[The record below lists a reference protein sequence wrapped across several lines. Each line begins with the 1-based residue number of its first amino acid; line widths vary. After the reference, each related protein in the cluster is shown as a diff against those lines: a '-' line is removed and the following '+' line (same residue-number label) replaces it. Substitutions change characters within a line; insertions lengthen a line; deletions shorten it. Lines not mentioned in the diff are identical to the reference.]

1 MLAITMV
8 AGAAVFGFVN
18 GQAGS
23 SAQQYGGQVQNQ
35 ISALGERF
43 VFAYTY
49 FPQVSAPYNQVNI
62 AIYNSGQTA
71 LSIVSISIT
80 EVSTGKI
87 AVFSQTVGS
96 PCSGS
101 IAPALPTL
109 SSLIPPQD
117 PPTVYALVLPNSG
130 ANCLTGFTA
139 ENQYHVFALAG
150 QGYNAQED
158 VTK

>member
-62 AIYNSGQTA
+62 TIIGNLAARNIPV
-71 LSIVSISIT
+71 LIVGNKTDLKKSDVKRIESAFPQYPVVGISA
-80 EVSTGKI
+80 EK
-87 AVFSQTVGS
+87 SQN
-96 PCSGS
+96 
-101 IAPALPTL
+101 IEQFYEE
-109 SSLIPPQD
+109 IFK
-117 PPTVYALVLPNSG
+117 LVR
-130 ANCLTGFTA
+130 
-139 ENQYHVFALAG
+139 
-150 QGYNAQED
+150 
-158 VTK
+158 